1 MHKIFAQ
8 RAFSSANKFCFD
20 SFCCCFV
27 TKSTNKLS
35 RSDFLWPAT
44 PVIIYFVARS
54 QTPFCLSLIYRHVS
68 WSIRMRSGH
77 MLSVYCW
84 SESAFVLLHKRLTRP
99 STIAKLLMRSYCA
112 IFKASTRCHG
122 TEFRYD
128 ASRRAFL
135 PFSCFKD
142 INLQSPFQHKQSRKR
157 KINNRGMS
165 AWMNHRRRQQQKI
178 ILNFR
183 SFHEWKFCE
192 EFQASAASTLPKTLI
207 ISLASFRLLM
217 LIHPSAHANRKTI
230 EPWKKRKAWMEE
242 KYRSLAFA
250 TEVFP
255 VVTWIRPLKEET
267 MNENHGESYVSLTF
281 AWATV
286 CTFTAQHLHNRF
298 SFVFLRRHSRNA
310 IHRLLIRR
318 AFPGPRQ
325 RGCKQ
330 KENIVNH

>member
-1 MHKIFAQ
+1 MFVIDLSTCVMIDSDAQWTHVECALLERVGFCSLARKAHKTFHNCKALDEI
-8 RAFSSANKFCFD
+8 
-20 SFCCCFV
+20 
-27 TKSTNKLS
+27 
-35 RSDFLWPAT
+35 
-44 PVIIYFVARS
+44 
-54 QTPFCLSLIYRHVS
+54 
-68 WSIRMRSGH
+68 
-77 MLSVYCW
+77 
-84 SESAFVLLHKRLTRP
+84 LH
-99 STIAKLLMRSYCA
+99 CA

-122 TEFRYD
+122 TESRYD
-128 ASRRAFL
+128 ASRRVFL
-135 PFSCFKD
+135 PFSCFND
-142 INLQSPFQHKQSRKR
+142 INLQSPFQHKQPRKR

-230 EPWKKRKAWMEE
+230 EPWKKRKAWMKE

-267 MNENHGESYVSLTF
+267 MNENHGKSYVSLTF

-298 SFVFLRRHSRNA
+298 SFVFFAQTFSKRLSPFIDSTGFPWHSTTRPKTEGKHRESLMSRHQ
-310 IHRLLIRR
+310 LG
-318 AFPGPRQ
+318 AF
-325 RGCKQ
+325 
-330 KENIVNH
+330 